1 MEWSSGI
8 RNKSNRSKIMRI
20 IIQTDGGS
28 RGNPGP
34 AAIGIVVFQQGQIL
48 KKYGE
53 LIGPATNN
61 QAEYEAVIFA
71 LKKVKLLF
79 GKKKAKEMEIEI
91 KTDSELLVKQL
102 NHEYKIKEK
111 DLQPLFIKIWN
122 LVLDFK
128 SISFKHVR
136 REENKEA
143 DQMVNQALDN
153 QDREQSLL

>member
-1 MEWSSGI
+1 MQ
-8 RNKSNRSKIMRI
+8 I

-34 AAIGIVVFQQGQIL
+34 AAVGAIILQQGQIL

-53 LIGPATNN
+53 SIGQATNN
-61 QAEYEAVIFA
+61 QAEYQAVIFA

-91 KTDSELLVKQL
+91 KIDSELVVRQL

-111 DLQPLFIKIWN
+111 ELQPLFLKIWN
-122 LVLDFK
+122 LILDFK
-128 SISFKHVR
+128 SVSFKHIR

-153 QDREQSLL
+153 QGREQSLL

>member
-1 MEWSSGI
+1 
-8 RNKSNRSKIMRI
+8 MRI

-34 AAIGIVVFQQGQIL
+34 AAVGAIISQEGQIL

-53 LIGPATNN
+53 SIGQATNN
-61 QAEYEAVIFA
+61 QAEYQAVIFA

-91 KTDSELLVKQL
+91 KVDSELIVKQL

-111 DLQPLFIKIWN
+111 DLQLLFIKIWN
-122 LVLDFK
+122 LILDFN
-128 SISFKHVR
+128 SVSFKYVR

-153 QDREQSLL
+153 EDREQSLL